1 MLCSLSNL
9 DISRREPCMENAWSR
24 WGPSRCNLWQAEKEA
39 SGIRHKFLSSL
50 AFTMFA
56 VRVAELAKR
65 SRSFAWM
72 VDTLR
77 GSEKTGCT
85 WHLRRCDIIRQRSD
99 AVFFATFMQDFP
111 INRLDPNADGS
122 GQCQV
127 VFHAHENWGI
137 RLSCFFVDLRH
148 MAFYFIQFPCFRY
161 EQSARNLRLWPTA
174 KWKQWWSKN
183 RRSCCAMQL
192 HAASAR
198 DFSDTCERSNHEVF
212 HWFLSFCNFLLGID
226 QLVCT
231 SSWFE
236 LQKEENN
243 RDPLP
248 RRGKA
253 FPVILDDG
261 ILLSSQNFQDHYS
274 AALSADSC
282 HVDASS
288 FTTGWILV
296 AITIQDGS
304 WKGRCQFF
312 LGVAKHVKRKVR
324 FHFAQFARWQSRAAT
339 DNRLDI
345 TRLHFEAFCITWNK
359 RSPLRC

>member
-1 MLCSLSNL
+1 MVNTLC
-9 DISRREPCMENAWSR
+9 
-24 WGPSRCNLWQAEKEA
+24 
-39 SGIRHKFLSSL
+39 H
-50 AFTMFA
+50 
-56 VRVAELAKR
+56 
-65 SRSFAWM
+65 
-72 VDTLR
+72 
-77 GSEKTGCT
+77 SEKTQVAP
-85 WHLRRCDIIRQRSD
+85 DIWGD
-99 AVFFATFMQDFP
+99 AILSVNVATRFFFAIFTQDFS
-111 INRLDPNADGS
+111 NQHGS

-253 FPVILDDG
+253 FPD
-261 ILLSSQNFQDHYS
+261 
-274 AALSADSC
+274 
-282 HVDASS
+282 
-288 FTTGWILV
+288 T
-296 AITIQDGS
+296 
-304 WKGRCQFF
+304 
-312 LGVAKHVKRKVR
+312 
-324 FHFAQFARWQSRAAT
+324 RWWNIIVFSEFSR
-339 DNRLDI
+339 
-345 TRLHFEAFCITWNK
+345 
-359 RSPLRC
+359 P